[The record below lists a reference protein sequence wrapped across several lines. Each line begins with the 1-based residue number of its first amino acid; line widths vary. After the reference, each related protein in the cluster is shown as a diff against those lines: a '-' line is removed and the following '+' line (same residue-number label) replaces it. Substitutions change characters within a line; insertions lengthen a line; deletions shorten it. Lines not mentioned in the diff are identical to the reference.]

1 MDNFVDMYG
10 LVFFLWVYVCMSS
23 VWERGVMWVDELFDI
38 IGFNLE
44 DGYELVY
51 WLFKWRLKK

>member
-10 LVFFLWVYVCMSS
+10 LVFFLWVYVWMSS
-23 VWERGVMWVDELFDI
+23 VWERGVMWVVELIDI

-44 DGYELVY
+44 NGYELVY
-51 WLFKWRLKK
+51 WLFKWKLKK